1 MNMTDRYTKIVLTV
15 IAGALM
21 YICVVITPLPA
32 VAAQQTSARPGE
44 PTGPAEVVVVGW
56 RNNVPVP
63 ITANQPLQVI
73 TERST
78 GRPDRMIITGW
89 EENASPGSIGAL
101 HAIDAK
107 RGIPVIVGQ

>member
-107 RGIPVIVGQ
+107 HGIPVIVGQ

>member
-1 MNMTDRYTKIVLTV
+1 MTDRYTKIVLTV